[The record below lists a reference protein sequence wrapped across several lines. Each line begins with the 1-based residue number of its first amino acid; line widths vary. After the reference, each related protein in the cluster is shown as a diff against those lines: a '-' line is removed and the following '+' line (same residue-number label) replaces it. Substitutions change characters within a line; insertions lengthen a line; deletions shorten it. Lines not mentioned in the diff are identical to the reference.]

1 MRRVLFAILLVAAP
15 HGVSDLTWDFSEGWA
30 AQESSATATMVSS
43 EIVTSSAR
51 LDADST
57 QSQPSVVIITG
68 EVQNPRSREITFRYE
83 SPSALESSEQRV
95 VLDSLNRFALRGA
108 RRPRH
113 PRQWVFR
120 RRAAEMGM
128 GAVS

>member
-1 MRRVLFAILLVAAP
+1 MLLVAAP
-15 HGVSDLTWDFSEGWA
+15 HGVSDLTWDFSREGWA

-43 EIVTSSAR
+43 ESMVSSAR

-68 EVQNPRSREITFRYE
+68 EVQDPRSREITFRYE

-95 VLDSLNRFALRGA
+95 TLDSLRPLRL
-108 RRPRH
+108 
-113 PRQWVFR
+113 
-120 RRAAEMGM
+120 
-128 GAVS
+128 